1 MVLVIEAMPKS
12 SKEFQGT
19 RTVRVPRSRTC
30 TIMVFMGCSLG
41 ILGDNLPINTHV
53 I

>member
-1 MVLVIEAMPKS
+1 MEDWDPKTHPFS
-12 SKEFQGT
+12 RDVWTGGG
-19 RTVRVPRSRTC
+19 PRSRTC
-30 TIMVFMGCSLG
+30 GPHGSFFGSLG